1 MEIFG
6 SLATIV
12 GLIYNFKS
20 GRKEISDDE
29 YKDFLAWL
37 ETKRHNSII
46 EELHSN
52 HKLGLSIKCLLRESY
67 KEIIDKIEKIDTS
80 LLFFASKIDGFKEIA
95 EAIRPDIS
103 LSEQCLE
110 LLRRMNDEK
119 NYLLAEV
126 PCLGRVRYGTADSD
140 HYRLFLTRSLPNSGF
155 TPIDLNWIENIEYK
169 FIQDDINTLISL
181 GFVTEKK
188 EHYGGR
194 VFGITRS
201 AEFYLGTV
209 R

>member
-37 ETKRHNSII
+37 EIKRHTTII
-46 EELHSN
+46 EELHNN
-52 HKLGLSIKCLLRESY
+52 HKLGLSIKCLLRESH

-80 LLFFASKIDGFKEIA
+80 LLFFASKIEGLKEIV

-103 LSEQCLE
+103 LSEQCLR
-110 LLRRMNDEK
+110 LLRIMNDDN

-126 PCLGRVRYGTADSD
+126 PCMGQVRYGTADSKY
-140 HYRLFLTRSLPNSGF
+140 YRIFLTRLLPSSGF

-169 FIQDDINTLISL
+169 FIQDDINTLINL

-188 EHYGGR
+188 ENYGGR
-194 VFGITRS
+194 AFEITRS
-201 AEFYLGTV
+201 AVFYLGAV